1 VEVGG
6 GFGYHAGRVS
16 LPEPRDD
23 QRSQKTRLLRRVRRV
38 VVKIGSNVLA
48 GPSGL
53 RRERIRALAG
63 EIATLVDGGRQIV
76 VVSSGAVAAGAVRL
90 GPRRT
95 RIEWR
100 QAAAAVGQIG
110 LMAAYERAF
119 SAHERHVAQVL
130 LTHADLADRR
140 RYLNARH
147 TLRTLLDLGIVPIV
161 NENDTVAVEELKFG
175 DNDDLSALTAALV
188 EADLLVILSDV
199 DGIHTRDPRLAAD
212 AAPVRVARADD
223 PALASAAGPAVTG
236 VGTGGMA
243 SKLAAAQKAAA
254 AGIPTT
260 IADGTRD
267 GVLAAVFDAASECG
281 TLLLAEGDALARRK
295 HWIAYTLKPAGT
307 LHLDAGAERALAKG
321 GRSLLPSGVR
331 GVEGSFGVGDC
342 VRCVGPEG
350 REFARGLVN
359 YTAPEIDKI
368 KGAHTR
374 EIETLLGYKGSD
386 EVIHRDDLVLVG
398 PTAPANR
405 A

>member
-1 VEVGG
+1 
-6 GFGYHAGRVS
+6 
-16 LPEPRDD
+16 
-23 QRSQKTRLLRRVRRV
+23 

-48 GPSGL
+48 GPNGL
-53 RRERIRALAG
+53 RRERVRALAAA
-63 EIATLVDGGRQIV
+63 IATLDRQVV
-76 VVSSGAVAAGAVRL
+76 VVSSGAVAAGAPRL
-90 GPRRT
+90 GDPGRNRA
-95 RIEWR
+95 RIDWR
-100 QAAAAVGQIG
+100 QAAAAVGQLW

-119 SAHERHVAQVL
+119 AAHERHVAQVL

-199 DGIHTRDPRLAAD
+199 DGLHTSDPRVDRD
-212 AAPVRVARADD
+212 AVPVRLARADD
-223 PALASAAGPAVTG
+223 AAVRKAAGPSRSG
-236 VGTGGMA
+236 IGTGGMT
-243 SKLAAAQKAAA
+243 SKLAAARKAAA
-254 AGIPTT
+254 AGIPTV

-267 GVLAAVFDAASECG
+267 GVLGAIFDPGVEVG
-281 TLLLAEGDALARRK
+281 TLVLAEGDALARRK

-307 LHLDAGAERALAKG
+307 LHLDEGAERALARG

-331 GVEGSFGVGDC
+331 AVEGTFGVGDC
-342 VRCVGPEG
+342 VRCVAPDG

-359 YTAPEIDKI
+359 YTAAELERI
-368 KGAHTR
+368 KGEHTR
-374 EIETLLGYKGSD
+374 EIERLLGYKGSD

-398 PTAPANR
+398 
-405 A
+405 